1 MQYPAELIGMD
12 KRLNDLVI
20 LIRGAGEMATGVAHR
35 LSSCHFKVCMAETSN
50 PQAVRREVAFSEAV
64 FDLEKEVEGIT
75 SRRVGSADH
84 VSEVWIEGKIPIL
97 IDPEAKVKDY
107 LKPDVLIDA
116 TLAKKNLGTKITDA
130 PLVVGLGPGFSAGK
144 DVHLVIETNRGHNLG
159 RIISNGEA
167 EPNTGIP
174 GSIAGYTEERVIR
187 APRNGRFIALKKI
200 GEGVKANEN
209 VGMVENVVVQ
219 SRIAGVIRGLL
230 RDGTEVWKGMKLGD
244 VDPRGNKAHCYTIS
258 DKARTIS
265 GGVLQAILEHFNG

>member
-1 MQYPAELIGMD
+1 LIGTN
-12 KRLNDLVI
+12 KKLNDLVI
-20 LIRGAGEMATGVAHR
+20 LVRGAGEMATAVAHR
-35 LSSCHFKVCMAETSN
+35 LASCHFKVCMTETSN

-64 FDLEKEVEGIT
+64 FDSEKEVEGIT
-75 SRRVGSADH
+75 AKRVRSADH
-84 VSEVWIEGKIPIL
+84 ILEVWKEGKIPIL
-97 IDPEAKVKDY
+97 IDPEARVKEF
-107 LKPDVLIDA
+107 LKPDILIDA

-130 PLVVGLGPGFSAGK
+130 LLVVGLGPGFSAGK

-174 GSIAGYTEERVIR
+174 GSTAGYTEERIVR
-187 APRNGRFIALKKI
+187 APKDGRFKTLKKI
-200 GEGVKANEN
+200 GDGVQANEK
-209 VGMVENVVVQ
+209 VGIIGDVAVR

-244 VDPRGNKAHCYTIS
+244 IDPRGIKAHCYTIS

>member
-1 MQYPAELIGMD
+1 MNKKLS
-12 KRLNDLVI
+12 DLVI

-35 LSSCHFKVCMAETSN
+35 LASCRFKVCMTEVSN
-50 PQAVRREVAFSEAV
+50 PQAVRREVAFSEAI

-75 SRRVGSADH
+75 AKLVESFDH
-84 VSEVWIEGKIPIL
+84 IQKVWEEGKIPIL
-97 IDPEAKVKDY
+97 IDPQASVKKF
-107 LKPDVLIDA
+107 LKPDVAIDA
-116 TLAKKNLGTKITDA
+116 TLAKKNLGTEITDA
-130 PLVVGLGPGFSAGK
+130 LLVVGLGPGFSAGK

-187 APRNGRFIALKKI
+187 APKDGNFKAQKKI
-200 GEGVKANEN
+200 GEEVKANEI
-209 VGMVENVVVQ
+209 VGMIENVEVR

-244 VDPRGNKAHCYTIS
+244 VDPRGIEAHCYAIS
-258 DKARTIS
+258 DKVRTIS
-265 GGVLQAILEHFNG
+265 GGVLQAILERFNG